1 MVLHNREPSENVL
14 LELLRSLTSY
24 LLHIQYGREIAWLEM
39 NLMEIETCLLIHIQ
53 SWNIEM
59 VSSSYKVVCACLIE
73 VFVEVIIHQRNA
85 LCSLDDNEADRV
97 VVDIGI
103 AQFLPIY
110 LLQEIIKE
118 ENIGESYQDCSQ
130 PNAPCWYTGKKTEKT
145 ESLTFTVAA
154 FGT

>member
-1 MVLHNREPSENVL
+1 
-14 LELLRSLTSY
+14 
-24 LLHIQYGREIAWLEM
+24 
-39 NLMEIETCLLIHIQ
+39 
-53 SWNIEM
+53 M

-73 VFVEVIIHQRNA
+73 VFVEVIVHQRNA

-110 LLQEIIKE
+110 LLLIMTDIYATDIVPLRILRLAVNGLPSEAARVNKEIIKE

-130 PNAPCWYTGKKTEKT
+130 PNAPCWYAGKKTEKT